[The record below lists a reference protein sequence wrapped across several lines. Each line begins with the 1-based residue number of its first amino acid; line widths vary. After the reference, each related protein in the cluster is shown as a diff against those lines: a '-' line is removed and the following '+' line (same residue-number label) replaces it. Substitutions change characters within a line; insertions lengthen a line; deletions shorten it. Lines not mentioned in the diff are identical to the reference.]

1 MVLDCVVCS
10 VPFAGYLLSSGFIRN
25 VIFAF
30 KPIAVCTGVRKL
42 SMKEE
47 KLQRICTRCC
57 VCVIQMR
64 WCGEVPWW
72 RSSFDGALVVDV
84 RGV

>member
-10 VPFAGYLLSSGFIRN
+10 VPFAGFFVEQGFYMKCNFCIQADCRMYRCSE
-25 VIFAF
+25 IIYERGE
-30 KPIAVCTGVRKL
+30 IAKD
-42 SMKEE
+42 
-47 KLQRICTRCC
+47 CTRCC